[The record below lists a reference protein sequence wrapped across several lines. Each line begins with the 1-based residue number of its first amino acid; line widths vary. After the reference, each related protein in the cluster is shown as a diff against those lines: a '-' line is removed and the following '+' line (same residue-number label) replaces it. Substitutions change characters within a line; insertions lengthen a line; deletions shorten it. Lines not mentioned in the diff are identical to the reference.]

1 MKTPTLS
8 AILMA
13 LVLLIGGCSDG
24 DDSLKTTGR
33 LNVFLVDEPFPTNM
47 VAEANVT
54 IFKVDARLT
63 EVEDEGDQEFL
74 EDGDSQGGFIT
85 LMDESTG
92 QINLLDLR
100 DDVKEQLVSMEVPAG
115 TYDLIR
121 VYVQDPNIIMKGESQ
136 AEYDLKVPSGAQSG
150 IKVFLD
156 PPLQVVGGLSTDL
169 ILDFDVNKSF
179 IPKGG
184 SPNNPEG
191 ITGFNFTP
199 VIRASITSTTGS
211 ITGIVTDENGTP
223 LEDVNVTAFAV
234 GDSYEAS
241 SSTVDTGSY
250 TISGLNPGIYEIEVS
265 LEGYK
270 SQEVDGIEV
279 IANNK
284 TTVEDIVLV
293 PVAETT

>member
-1 MKTPTLS
+1 
-8 AILMA
+8 
-13 LVLLIGGCSDG
+13 
-24 DDSLKTTGR
+24 
-33 LNVFLVDEPFPTNM
+33 
-47 VAEANVT
+47 
-54 IFKVDARLT
+54 
-63 EVEDEGDQEFL
+63 
-74 EDGDSQGGFIT
+74 
-85 LMDESTG
+85 MDESTG

-121 VYVQDPNIIMKGESQ
+121 VYVRD
-136 AEYDLKVPSGAQSG
+136 AEIVMNDDDNTTYDLKVPSPSGAQSG

-223 LEDVNVTAFAV
+223 LEDVNVTAYAV

-265 LEGYK
+265 LEGYE
-270 SQEVDGIEV
+270 SQGVDGIEV

-293 PVAETT
+293 AVAETTTGG